1 MAKVCLS
8 PLPAQV
14 FFQLYVVIRLPICPV
29 HLAAPHVAGVAA
41 LILQRNPD
49 LTADSVRSIL
59 AHSADKIGPYKYNK
73 DSTKV
78 YGTWNEYYGYGL
90 VNAANAVKRTPRKE

>member
-1 MAKVCLS
+1 MS
-8 PLPAQV
+8 GTSM
-14 FFQLYVVIRLPICPV
+14 
-29 HLAAPHVAGVAA
+29 AAPHVAGVAA

-59 AHSADKIGPYKYNK
+59 AKSADKIGPYRY
-73 DSTKV
+73 DTTKV
-78 YGTWNEYYGYGL
+78 YGTWNKYYGYGL